1 MSVFKHIKEA
11 TYQIELLTDRLP
23 NITNPQQ
30 QQNLVNLINAF
41 ITLINDC
48 EALLQNQINTNVIDK
63 LLLARMYSQMVG
75 DLDYK
80 INIHAIARN
89 IDTNLEDSKE
99 LLKHQIITLLQQKEI
114 ENIVKLLP
122 NETTKNNY
130 VKLTASENELNA
142 AEKQL
147 KTITSEAEYNVMIEE
162 LLTEFKQHI
171 KWN

>member
-48 EALLQNQINTNVIDK
+48 EALLQTQINTNVIDK

-75 DLDYK
+75 DLDHK

-114 ENIVKLLP
+114 ENIVNKIT